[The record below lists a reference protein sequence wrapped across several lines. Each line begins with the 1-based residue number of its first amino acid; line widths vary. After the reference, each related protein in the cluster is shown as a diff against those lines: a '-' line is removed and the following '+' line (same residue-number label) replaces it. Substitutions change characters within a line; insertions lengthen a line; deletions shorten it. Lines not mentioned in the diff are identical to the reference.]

1 MLVPNDSNPKQVSDN
16 VDIKT
21 EEDQTKLAEHKYS
34 FTDQEIV
41 PQVTPTAEETNVDF
55 SISHEN
61 ENRQQKHRRKIRDAL
76 YTEKGSKQIKSNE
89 VKHKKKASD
98 ANQHKT
104 AENVKAEKQKKKTA
118 TNYDIRK
125 APELDEQVEKPE
137 IENHVEEINENHLEV
152 TNKRV
157 AIKIKMC
164 TNCGS
169 RHLQEQC
176 PLQNPYYVVSD
187 SITLPEWNERYR
199 AIYEKEMSS
208 ENNDDMDSKL
218 DPIPFASL
226 SLPSLLYL
234 ADTNTSHGIGVFTNT
249 NIKEFT
255 QLGPL
260 LGKIIREVDISE
272 DFNMRDLWQVY
283 SDKTHTFLNTENLLE
298 SNWMRFVR
306 PASSRDTRNV
316 AAVSKAE
323 ELFFITTADIS
334 AGKELVYWQD
344 DVLSVTKKKMEKA
357 SEYIMSLSIIIIK
370 FPISPMA

>member
-1 MLVPNDSNPKQVSDN
+1 MLVPNDSNPKQASDN
-16 VDIKT
+16 IQFET
-21 EEDQTKLAEHKYS
+21 EEDQTELAEDKYS
-34 FTDQEIV
+34 FADQEIV
-41 PQVTPTAEETNVDF
+41 PQITPTAEETNVDF
-55 SISHEN
+55 NISNEN
-61 ENRQQKHRRKIRDAL
+61 ENRKQKHRRKIRETL

-104 AENVKAEKQKKKTA
+104 VENVKAEKQKKKTA

-125 APELDEQVEKPE
+125 APELDEQVEKPKIE
-137 IENHVEEINENHLEV
+137 IDIKEIDEDQLEL

-169 RHLQEQC
+169 RHLQDQC

-199 AIYEKEMSS
+199 STYQKEMSF
-208 ENNDDMDSKL
+208 ENNDDMVDSKP
-218 DPIPFASL
+218 DRFPFASL
-226 SLPSLLYL
+226 SLPSILYL
-234 ADTNTSHGIGVFTNT
+234 ADTNTPHGIGVFTNT

-283 SDKTHTFLNTENLLE
+283 SDNTHTFLNTENLLE

-306 PASSRDTRNV
+306 PASNRDTRNV

-323 ELFFITTADIS
+323 ELFFITTTEIS

-357 SEYIMSLSIIIIK
+357 SEYIMSLSIILRY
-370 FPISPMA
+370 

>member
-1 MLVPNDSNPKQVSDN
+1 MLAPNDSDPKPVSDD
-16 VDIKT
+16 VLIET
-21 EEDQTKLAEHKYS
+21 EKDQPKLADDKYGGVNE
-34 FTDQEIV
+34 EIV
-41 PQVTPTAEETNVDF
+41 PQVTPVAETNVDF
-55 SISHEN
+55 SISNEN
-61 ENRQQKHRRKIRDAL
+61 ENRKQKHRRKIKEIL
-76 YTEKGSKQIKSNE
+76 ETEKCSKQIKANE
-89 VKHKKKASD
+89 VKHKRKAND
-98 ANQHKT
+98 VNQHKSV
-104 AENVKAEKQKKKTA
+104 ENVKAERQKKKTP

-125 APELDEQVEKPE
+125 APELDVQAQTPKV
-137 IENHVEEINENHLEV
+137 ENHIKEINENQLEA

-169 RHLQEQC
+169 RHLQDQC
-176 PLQNPYYVVSD
+176 PLQNPYYVISD
-187 SITLPEWNERYR
+187 SITLSEWNERYR
-199 AIYEKEMSS
+199 AIYEKEMS
-208 ENNDDMDSKL
+208 ENSGDMDSNL
-218 DPIPFASL
+218 DSFPFASL
-226 SLPSLLYL
+226 SLPSILYL

-260 LGKIIREVDISE
+260 LGKVIREVDISE

-283 SDKTHTFLNTENLLE
+283 LDKTHTFLNTENLLE

-306 PASSRDTRNV
+306 PASNRETRNV

-323 ELFFITTADIS
+323 QLFFITTTEIS

-357 SEYIMSLSIIIIK
+357 SK
-370 FPISPMA
+370 